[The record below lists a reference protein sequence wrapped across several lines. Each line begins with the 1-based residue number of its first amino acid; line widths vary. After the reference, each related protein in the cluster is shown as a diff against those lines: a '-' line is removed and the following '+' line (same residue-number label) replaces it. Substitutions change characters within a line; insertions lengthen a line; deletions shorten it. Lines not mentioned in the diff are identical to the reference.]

1 MKREKLLK
9 LLGVDS
15 TQVEAVQTAVAAAE
29 KETSGEIALAA
40 VYQSDSYAFVELT
53 AAFCTAFAAFF
64 ILFLF
69 SNPIWT
75 FLEHTVWVPAPSQL
89 TAVIGIGTAL
99 TVLVTYF
106 IMNIPA
112 VDRLI
117 IPNAVKGRRVYAR
130 ALQHFA
136 ESGVYRTAEHTGIL
150 IFISI
155 LERKV
160 FVIADA
166 GITEKVPQAD
176 WERVCGTITGGL
188 KAGATADALIS
199 AIKECGRMLH
209 QHFPVTGDNP
219 NELPDG
225 LVLLES

>member
-1 MKREKLLK
+1 MKREKLMK
-9 LLGVDS
+9 LLGIGSEQLD
-15 TQVEAVQTAVAAAE
+15 AIRTAVSATE

-69 SNPIWT
+69 SNPIWV

-89 TAVIGIGTAL
+89 TAVIGIGTAF

-117 IPNAVKGRRVYAR
+117 IPDALKTRRVYAR

-150 IFISI
+150 IFISV

-166 GITEKVPQAD
+166 GIIEKVPQTE
-176 WERVCGTITGGL
+176 WERVCGIVTGGL
-188 KAGATADALIS
+188 KAGTTADALIS
-199 AIKECGRMLH
+199 AIKECGSMLH
-209 QHFPVTGDNP
+209 RHFPITGDNP